1 MGNTRTRLIVLIA
14 FFALTYV
21 GVRAATSY
29 RLTQRRT
36 PDWNSVSYELG
47 GWTGR
52 DASFDPIYGVDPAD
66 TNLLRVYSKGQGL
79 PVIAYVGFYGDLATI
94 LEVHTPELCYP
105 AQGWNITSSKKSTGG
120 LFRGG
125 KIAASEIVADKSGDR
140 RLVTWW
146 YNAGSRPFETRIRY
160 VYAMLALSTLTGR
173 TDGSIVRLETPVEKN
188 DEAAAH
194 ARIEEF
200 RQNFLPLLDQA
211 LPR

>member
-1 MGNTRTRLIVLIA
+1 
-14 FFALTYV
+14 
-21 GVRAATSY
+21 
-29 RLTQRRT
+29 
-36 PDWNSVSYELG
+36 
-47 GWTGR
+47 
-52 DASFDPIYGVDPAD
+52 
-66 TNLLRVYSKGQGL
+66 LRVYSKSKQP

-105 AQGWNITSSKKSTGG
+105 AQGWNIASTRKSAGG

-160 VYAMLALSTLTGR
+160 VYAMLALSTITGR
-173 TDGSIVRLETPVEKN
+173 TDGSIVRLETPVEMN
-188 DEAAAH
+188 DEAGAH

-200 RQNFLPLLDQA
+200 RQYFLPALDQA